1 MVVGCASGGDELSAA
16 DATECRELGGGL
28 VYIRYEQAQSSPGL
42 SQEARDVLKIRGWDD
57 EALKELQSEEALSPE
72 VSAMLD
78 AAPSCPEELQDGS
91 ADGLDVGS

>member
-1 MVVGCASGGDELSAA
+1 
-16 DATECRELGGGL
+16 
-28 VYIRYEQAQSSPGL
+28 
-42 SQEARDVLKIRGWDD
+42 VLKIRGWDD

-78 AAPSCPEELQDGS
+78 AAPSCLEELRDGS